1 MPKGMN
7 TRMNTS
13 TDIPIIMGTIIVGMF
28 ITNTVTNTIITSRA
42 RSRFG
47 ALRKCASRWRVRLL
61 VVVSAVILLAPIA
74 PVQSQSSNATMRV
87 ENEYRECLYA
97 KSKSG
102 RYPHGER
109 DSDFGLIGECRN
121 QWVAYM
127 DVCAR
132 SGFDN
137 RTCVMKSRLVIHAIL
152 NLTGK

>member
-1 MPKGMN
+1 M
-7 TRMNTS
+7 
-13 TDIPIIMGTIIVGMF
+13 
-28 ITNTVTNTIITSRA
+28 
-42 RSRFG
+42 
-47 ALRKCASRWRVRLL
+47 RLL
-61 VVVSAVILLAPIA
+61 VFVSAVILLAPIA
-74 PVQSQSSNATMRV
+74 PARSQSSKETV

-97 KSKSG
+97 KSRSG
-102 RYPHGER
+102 RYARGER

-127 DVCAR
+127 DVCVK